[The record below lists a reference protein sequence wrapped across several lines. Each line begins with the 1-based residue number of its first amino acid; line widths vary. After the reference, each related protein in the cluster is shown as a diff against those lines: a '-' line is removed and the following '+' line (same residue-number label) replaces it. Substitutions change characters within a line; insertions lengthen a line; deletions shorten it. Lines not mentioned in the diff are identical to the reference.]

1 MRRPSRPNPP
11 PAARTVGSVLAGAEP
26 PHGALL
32 STAHALLR
40 ADRAVHRV
48 LGEESKERVRTAR
61 LARGAATLIA
71 DSPSWA
77 TIARFKGPEL
87 ADALR
92 AESFRV
98 RRVRVSIGRRT
109 AIPAAP
115 GAADRPALSPAAP
128 RLLRAL
134 ARSVDNPALSRVL
147 LRLAR
152 RGR

>member
-1 MRRPSRPNPP
+1 MRKRTPWDLP
-11 PAARTVGSVLAGAEP
+11 PATARTVGSVLAGAGP
-26 PHGALL
+26 SGALL

-48 LGEESKERVRTAR
+48 LGAESREHVRTAR
-61 LARGAATLIA
+61 LSRGAATLIA

-77 TIARFKGPEL
+77 TVAKFKGPEL

-92 AESFRV
+92 AESFRI
-98 RRVRVSIGRRT
+98 RRVRVSVGRRT
-109 AIPAAP
+109 GIPAAP
-115 GAADRPALSPAAP
+115 GAADRPVLSPAAP

-152 RGR
+152 RSR

>member
-1 MRRPSRPNPP
+1 MRRPHRPDP
-11 PAARTVGSVLAGAEP
+11 PATARTVGSVLAGAGP
-26 PHGALL
+26 PGAFL
-32 STAHALLR
+32 STARALLQ
-40 ADRAVHRV
+40 ADRTVHRV
-48 LGEESKERVRTAR
+48 LGAESKEHVRTAR

-77 TIARFKGPEL
+77 TVAEFKGPEL

-92 AESFRV
+92 AESFHV
-98 RRVRVSIGRRT
+98 RRVRVSVGRRMRV
-109 AIPAAP
+109 PAAVP
-115 GAADRPALSPAAP
+115 GAADRPTLSPAAP